1 MIVRERALVPG
12 WWLIGA
18 RPNAVELTFEKLQR
32 TMSELAELVAAD
44 QRVGS

>member
-1 MIVRERALVPG
+1 MIVREHPLVPG

-18 RPNAVELTFEKLQR
+18 RPNSTELTFERLQR
-32 TMSELAELVAAD
+32 TMCELAELVAAD